1 MPIPLVMASH
11 DHALTPNIPGRSN
24 DVRVR
29 PAAEPEAWD
38 PTPAWVEAAQRGDE
52 DAFGQL
58 YRLHRPAIVRMA
70 RLHAGIDGDDL
81 VAEVFMRA
89 WTGLPTYRPTGVPF
103 VAWLYGIARHVIVDQ
118 VRREARSTPQA
129 TLPERAVDFRE
140 DDRMMLA
147 EAIDALPDEQRQV
160 IELKYL
166 LGLRNP
172 EVAEALGVSTGA
184 VNAKQWRALQTLR
197 GLLEGER

>member
-1 MPIPLVMASH
+1 MRA
-11 DHALTPNIPGRSN
+11 
-24 DVRVR
+24 R
-29 PAAEPEAWD
+29 PYDEVWD
-38 PTPAWVEAAQRGDE
+38 PALAWIEAAQRGDE

-70 RLHAGIDGDDL
+70 RLHVGIDGDDL
-81 VAEVFMRA
+81 VAEVFLRA

-118 VRREARSTPQA
+118 VRREARSTPRE
-129 TLPERAVDFRE
+129 TLPDAIVEFAE

-147 EAIDALPDEQRQV
+147 EAIDGLPDEQRQV

-172 EVAEALGVSTGA
+172 EVAEALGVSIGA

-197 GLLEGER
+197 DRLEGER

>member
-11 DHALTPNIPGRSN
+11 DHALTPNIPGRSD
-24 DVRVR
+24 DVHARQ
-29 PAAEPEAWD
+29 AAEASAWD
-38 PTPAWVEAAQRGDE
+38 PTPEWVEAAQRGDE

-81 VAEVFMRA
+81 VSEVFMRA
-89 WTGLPTYRPTGVPF
+89 WTALPTYRPTGVPF
-103 VAWLYGIARHVIVDQ
+103 VAWLYGIARHVIVDHI
-118 VRREARSTPQA
+118 RREARSTPLA
-129 TLPERAVDFRE
+129 ELPDRPVEPRD

-147 EAIDALPDEQRQV
+147 AAIDALPDEQRQV

-172 EVAEALGVSTGA
+172 EVAEALGISIGA
-184 VNAKQWRALQTLR
+184 VNAKQWRALQALR
-197 GLLEGER
+197 DRLEGER

>member
-1 MPIPLVMASH
+1 MPIPLDMASH

-24 DVRVR
+24 DVQMR
-29 PAAEPEAWD
+29 PRAEAEIWD

-70 RLHAGIDGDDL
+70 RLHVGIDGDDL

-118 VRREARSTPQA
+118 VRRESRSTPQA
-129 TLPERAVDFRE
+129 TLPERAVDLRE
-140 DDRMMLA
+140 DDRLMLA
-147 EAIDALPDEQRQV
+147 DAIDSLPDEQRQV

-184 VNAKQWRALQTLR
+184 VNAKQWRALRALR
-197 GLLEGER
+197 DRLEGER

>member
-1 MPIPLVMASH
+1 MASH
-11 DHALTPNIPGRSN
+11 DHALTPNIPARSR

-29 PAAEPEAWD
+29 RSTETAGED
-38 PTPAWVEAAQRGDE
+38 PTPGWVEAAQRGDE

-58 YRLHRPAIVRMA
+58 YRRHRPAIMRMA
-70 RLHAGIDGDDL
+70 RLHTGIDGDDL
-81 VAEVFMRA
+81 VAEVFLRA
-89 WTGLPTYRPTGVPF
+89 WTGLPAYRPTGVPF

-118 VRREARSTPQA
+118 VRRNTRSTPQA
-129 TLPERAVDFRE
+129 TLPERAVEPRG
-140 DDRMMLA
+140 DDEMILA

-172 EVAEALGVSTGA
+172 EVAQALGISIGA
-184 VNAKQWRALQTLR
+184 VNAKQWRALRTLR
-197 GLLEGER
+197 ERLGDER

>member
-1 MPIPLVMASH
+1 MAGH
-11 DHALTPNIPGRSN
+11 DHALRPNIPGHSH

-29 PAAEPEAWD
+29 PAADTDAWD
-38 PTPAWVEAAQRGDE
+38 PTPGWIAAAQRGDE

-70 RLHAGIDGDDL
+70 RLHVGIDGDDL

-118 VRREARSTPQA
+118 VRRESRSTPQA
-129 TLPERAVDFRE
+129 TLPERAVDLRE
-140 DDRMMLA
+140 DDRLMLA
-147 EAIDALPDEQRQV
+147 DAIDSLPDEQRQV

-172 EVAEALGVSTGA
+172 EVAEALGVSVGA
-184 VNAKQWRALQTLR
+184 VNAKQWRALRALR
-197 GLLEGER
+197 DRLEGER